1 MLLRSWSRRKPHMSE
16 RTHKTDGYFLLPPH
30 MRGGMRDYLEKGIP
44 PGGFLYYILCNDFMT
59 AAGKADQINLA
70 ALPQYCMF
78 LYNNAPANSY
88 GSKDNVADWIKY
100 KREKYEQELKET

>member
-1 MLLRSWSRRKPHMSE
+1 MSE

-44 PGGFLYYILCNDFMT
+44 PGGFLYSILCNDFMT

-70 ALPQYCMF
+70 ALPQYCLF
-78 LYNNAPANSY
+78 LFNNAPTASW
-88 GSKDNVADWIKY
+88 GSSENVQDWIDY
-100 KREKYEQELKET
+100 KKEEREKELREVMENPNG